1 MAHLDDVSARHGD
14 RVTIHTRE
22 EGTTMNVPEI
32 VAAIAPGTEVY
43 VCGPIRLMDAVRRA
57 WLDRGL
63 PIADL
68 RMETFGNSGWF
79 EPQEFVVR
87 IPATGLETRVKT
99 NQTMLEALENAG
111 ADMLSDCRKGEC
123 GLREVRIAGLKG
135 DIDHR
140 DVFYSERQRDARER
154 CAVACPASS
163 HPPATRPPS
172 RSSRREMQ
180 KGRPTGAALLKRSPA
195 VSYSPTGSPLQ
206 YHRRCEA

>member
-1 MAHLDDVSARHGD
+1 M
-14 RVTIHTRE
+14 
-22 EGTTMNVPEI
+22 
-32 VAAIAPGTEVY
+32 
-43 VCGPIRLMDAVRRA
+43 
-57 WLDRGL
+57 
-63 PIADL
+63 
-68 RMETFGNSGWF
+68 
-79 EPQEFVVR
+79 R

-123 GLREVRIAGLKG
+123 GLCEVRIAGLEG

-163 HPPATRPPS
+163 HPPATRPSS

-180 KGRPTGAALLKRSPA
+180 KGRPRRGGPFEKESGGVLLSHRVPPA
-195 VSYSPTGSPLQ
+195 VPSAL
-206 YHRRCEA
+206 